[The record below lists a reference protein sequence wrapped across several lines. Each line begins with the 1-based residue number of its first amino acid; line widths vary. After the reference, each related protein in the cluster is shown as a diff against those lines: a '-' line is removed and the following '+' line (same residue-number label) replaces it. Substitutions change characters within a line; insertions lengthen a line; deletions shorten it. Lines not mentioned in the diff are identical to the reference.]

1 MDVQGDPAVSFSE
14 THQVIVKV
22 GYAQGCEVARNLERN
37 NIIVNY
43 QAIPSDESFTASSAL
58 RLGVS
63 EMTRFG
69 MKEKD
74 FRTFAGIFADGI
86 RGKGVGEEVAK
97 FRQNFLTMQFC
108 FAGKDM
114 EEQRTQLLSTF

>member
-1 MDVQGDPAVSFSE
+1 MEPGDITVADAISW
-14 THQVIVKV
+14 TG
-22 GYAQGCEVARNLERN
+22 GYTLILTAAN

-43 QAIPSDESFTASSAL
+43 QAIPGDEGFTASSAL

-74 FRTFAGIFADGI
+74 FEAFAALFTDAVNNRRHVAD
-86 RGKGVGEEVAK
+86 EVAR
-97 FRQNFLTMQFC
+97 FREGFQTLQYC
-108 FAGKDM
+108 FDAKIPSSFKD
-114 EEQRTQLLSTF
+114 RLLETF